1 MGIERV
7 EAEKIIMERYL
18 ITGVTGYIGSLLA
31 KRIIQSGQ
39 KVSVIVWNPSRL
51 DNVIMSNAE
60 VIQADIRDREA
71 IYSITEKY
79 DYIIH
84 CAAPTKSAYMMT
96 NPVEVSDT
104 IISGTKHILNLAER
118 CNAGSVVYLSSME
131 VYGQISCQTE
141 KRIAESEMGYIDVS
155 NVRSCYPIAKIMA
168 ENLCHSY
175 FAEYGVPVKIAR
187 LAQTFG
193 RGIRT
198 DDNRVF
204 AQFANAVRTGSDI
217 VLHTAGNSMG
227 NYCDIDEVIDAIL
240 FLLQKGVNSEA
251 YNVVNEKNTM
261 RIREM
266 AELVAKKVAGGSIK
280 VSYDIPEGNRFGYA
294 PDTGLKLSGE
304 KLRRLGWEAT
314 CSLEDMYRKM
324 LRDFESGSADS

>member
-1 MGIERV
+1 
-7 EAEKIIMERYL
+7 
-18 ITGVTGYIGSLLA
+18 
-31 KRIIQSGQ
+31 
-39 KVSVIVWNPSRL
+39 
-51 DNVIMSNAE
+51 MSNVK
-60 VIQADIRDREA
+60 VIRADLRDRETVC
-71 IYSITEKY
+71 SITEKY

-84 CAAPTKSAYMMT
+84 CAAPTGSAYMAA

-104 IISGTKHILNLAER
+104 IVSGTKHILELAKR

-131 VYGQISCQTE
+131 VYGQISCPPE
-141 KRIAESEMGYIDVS
+141 KRIIESEMGYIDVG

-168 ENLCHSY
+168 ENFCHSY
-175 FAEYGVPVKIAR
+175 FAEYGIPVKIAR

-193 RGIRT
+193 RGVRE

-227 NYCDIDEVIDAIL
+227 NYCDADEVIDAIL
-240 FLLQKGVNSEA
+240 FLLQNGVNSEA

-261 RIREM
+261 RIWEM

-280 VSYDIPEGNRFGYA
+280 VTYDIPKENRYGYA
-294 PDTGLKLSGE
+294 PETGLRLSGE
-304 KLRRLGWEAT
+304 KLRRLGWEAE

-324 LRDFESGSADS
+324 LE